1 MKPNTPISELSFVGP
16 KNEKRLKNIGIQ
28 NLRDLLFYFPRAYED
43 FSNPTPI
50 LQARE
55 NEKNVFKARVLSI
68 KARRTPRRKMFI
80 TEAIIDDSTGALSVV
95 WFNQLFVANQL
106 KEGFVANFIGT
117 VKRGPKGLVLSSPIF
132 EIVSRNEDEGISK
145 KDKIHSERIV
155 PIYRES
161 YGMTSRNLRFLIW
174 SNLKNIKEIKDF
186 LPEEIR
192 KKYKF
197 ISLKQALFEIHFPK
211 NFQNLEKS
219 KKRLAF
225 DELFIIRMYLERRR
239 LLREKKDKS
248 YKITFNEDLVKSF
261 VKNLPFKLTEDQK
274 KTAWQI
280 IKDMEKPYPMERLLE
295 GDVGSGKT
303 IVAAI
308 ASLSVIHAGFQV
320 AIMAPTEVLARQHF
334 NQLSKDLRNID
345 VDLALLVGSDAM
357 VSQKRK
363 VSPKKI
369 KKSLLLEKIK
379 EGKIGLVIGTHA
391 LIQKNVSFK
400 NLAFVVIDEQHRFG
414 VEQRAVLLNNYEV
427 RSTNDEKKDSNS
439 LNPELQTSDFKLQTS
454 MIHPHLLTMSATP
467 IPRTLSLV
475 FYGDLK
481 ISQIQKMPIGRKKI
495 MTQVILPK
503 ERSLIYEFIRKEVA
517 KGRQVFIICPL
528 IEESEKLQV
537 RAVEKEFERLS
548 LETFSDLKVSLLHG
562 RMKSPE
568 KKQVMEDFQ
577 SKKTDILV
585 STPVIEVG
593 IDIPNASI
601 MMIEGAERFGLAQ
614 LHQLRG
620 RVGRGPHQSYCF
632 LLTDVPNKN
641 NLSRLNLITHIENG
655 FKLAEK
661 DLQMR
666 GPGDFI
672 GYRQSGLPDLVMA
685 SLSDIELIK
694 IAKEEA
700 EKILEKDPDLEK
712 YPLLQK
718 KIKLLEEKIH
728 LE

>member
-1 MKPNTPISELSFVGP
+1 
-16 KNEKRLKNIGIQ
+16 
-28 NLRDLLFYFPRAYED
+28 
-43 FSNPTPI
+43 
-50 LQARE
+50 
-55 NEKNVFKARVLSI
+55 
-68 KARRTPRRKMFI
+68 
-80 TEAIIDDSTGALSVV
+80 
-95 WFNQLFVANQL
+95 
-106 KEGFVANFIGT
+106 
-117 VKRGPKGLVLSSPIF
+117 
-132 EIVSRNEDEGISK
+132 
-145 KDKIHSERIV
+145 
-155 PIYRES
+155 
-161 YGMTSRNLRFLIW
+161 
-174 SNLKNIKEIKDF
+174 
-186 LPEEIR
+186 
-192 KKYKF
+192 
-197 ISLKQALFEIHFPK
+197 
-211 NFQNLEKS
+211 
-219 KKRLAF
+219 
-225 DELFIIRMYLERRR
+225 
-239 LLREKKDKS
+239 
-248 YKITFNEDLVKSF
+248 
-261 VKNLPFKLTEDQK
+261 
-274 KTAWQI
+274 
-280 IKDMEKPYPMERLLE
+280 
-295 GDVGSGKT
+295 
-303 IVAAI
+303 
-308 ASLSVIHAGFQV
+308 
-320 AIMAPTEVLARQHF
+320 
-334 NQLSKDLRNID
+334 
-345 VDLALLVGSDAM
+345 
-357 VSQKRK
+357 
-363 VSPKKI
+363 
-369 KKSLLLEKIK
+369 
-379 EGKIGLVIGTHA
+379 
-391 LIQKNVSFK
+391 
-400 NLAFVVIDEQHRFG
+400 
-414 VEQRAVLLNNYEV
+414 
-427 RSTNDEKKDSNS
+427 
-439 LNPELQTSDFKLQTS
+439 
-454 MIHPHLLTMSATP
+454 MSATP

-503 ERSLIYEFIRKEVA
+503 ERPLIYEFIRKEVA

-548 LETFSDLKVSLLHG
+548 QETFSDLKLSLLHG
-562 RMKSPE
+562 RMKSSE

-700 EKILEKDPDLEK
+700 EKILEKDPNLEK

>member
-1 MKPNTPISELSFVGP
+1 
-16 KNEKRLKNIGIQ
+16 
-28 NLRDLLFYFPRAYED
+28 
-43 FSNPTPI
+43 
-50 LQARE
+50 
-55 NEKNVFKARVLSI
+55 
-68 KARRTPRRKMFI
+68 
-80 TEAIIDDSTGALSVV
+80 
-95 WFNQLFVANQL
+95 
-106 KEGFVANFIGT
+106 
-117 VKRGPKGLVLSSPIF
+117 
-132 EIVSRNEDEGISK
+132 
-145 KDKIHSERIV
+145 
-155 PIYRES
+155 
-161 YGMTSRNLRFLIW
+161 
-174 SNLKNIKEIKDF
+174 
-186 LPEEIR
+186 
-192 KKYKF
+192 
-197 ISLKQALFEIHFPK
+197 
-211 NFQNLEKS
+211 
-219 KKRLAF
+219 
-225 DELFIIRMYLERRR
+225 
-239 LLREKKDKS
+239 
-248 YKITFNEDLVKSF
+248 
-261 VKNLPFKLTEDQK
+261 
-274 KTAWQI
+274 
-280 IKDMEKPYPMERLLE
+280 
-295 GDVGSGKT
+295 
-303 IVAAI
+303 
-308 ASLSVIHAGFQV
+308 
-320 AIMAPTEVLARQHF
+320 MAPTEVLARQHF
-334 NQLSKDLRNID
+334 NQLSKDLKNID

-414 VEQRAVLLNNYEV
+414 VEQRATLLNMGSGFKNQEKDFNPIHNSKFKIQN
-427 RSTNDEKKDSNS
+427 STNLSY
-439 LNPELQTSDFKLQTS
+439 
-454 MIHPHLLTMSATP
+454 PHLLTMSATP

-495 MTQVILPK
+495 MTQVVLPK
-503 ERSLIYEFIRKEVA
+503 ERPLIYEFIKKEVA

-548 LETFSDLKVSLLHG
+548 RETFSDLRVSLLHG
-562 RMKSPE
+562 RLKSPE

-641 NLSRLNLITHIENG
+641 NLSRLHLITHIENG

>member
-1 MKPNTPISELSFVGP
+1 
-16 KNEKRLKNIGIQ
+16 
-28 NLRDLLFYFPRAYED
+28 
-43 FSNPTPI
+43 
-50 LQARE
+50 
-55 NEKNVFKARVLSI
+55 
-68 KARRTPRRKMFI
+68 
-80 TEAIIDDSTGALSVV
+80 
-95 WFNQLFVANQL
+95 
-106 KEGFVANFIGT
+106 
-117 VKRGPKGLVLSSPIF
+117 
-132 EIVSRNEDEGISK
+132 
-145 KDKIHSERIV
+145 
-155 PIYRES
+155 
-161 YGMTSRNLRFLIW
+161 
-174 SNLKNIKEIKDF
+174 
-186 LPEEIR
+186 
-192 KKYKF
+192 
-197 ISLKQALFEIHFPK
+197 
-211 NFQNLEKS
+211 
-219 KKRLAF
+219 
-225 DELFIIRMYLERRR
+225 
-239 LLREKKDKS
+239 
-248 YKITFNEDLVKSF
+248 
-261 VKNLPFKLTEDQK
+261 
-274 KTAWQI
+274 
-280 IKDMEKPYPMERLLE
+280 
-295 GDVGSGKT
+295 
-303 IVAAI
+303 
-308 ASLSVIHAGFQV
+308 
-320 AIMAPTEVLARQHF
+320 
-334 NQLSKDLRNID
+334 LRNID

-357 VSQKRK
+357 ISQKK
-363 VSPKKI
+363 TNLPKKI
-369 KKSLLLEKIK
+369 KKSLLIEKIK
-379 EGKIGLVIGTHA
+379 DGKIGLVIGTHA

-414 VEQRAVLLNNYEV
+414 VEQRATLLNMGSGFKNK
-427 RSTNDEKKDSNS
+427 EKDFNPIQNS
-439 LNPELQTSDFKLQTS
+439 KFHAYPCLPAGRRQAGKIQNSANLSY
-454 MIHPHLLTMSATP
+454 PHLLTMSATP

-548 LETFSDLKVSLLHG
+548 QETFSDLKLSLLHG
-562 RMKSPE
+562 RMKSSE
-568 KKQVMEDFQ
+568 KKQVMEDFH

-601 MMIEGAERFGLAQ
+601 MMIEGSERFGLAQ

-641 NLSRLNLITHIENG
+641 NLSRLHLITHIENG